1 MEANAATRP
10 NPTAPI
16 RHPTPWPTAP
26 LGRHLHEWARRH
38 GQRTALVDEQ
48 RRVSFA
54 ELDKRADS
62 LAAGLAELGIGK
74 GDCVLLQ
81 LPNGVA
87 FAESLFALFRLGAV
101 PLLAMPAQRIG
112 DLDGL
117 CALAQPKA
125 CIVPE
130 RFMGFDHYEMAQ
142 ALRKR
147 HPALRHLITDGEVG
161 IPLSSLGG
169 AARDWS
175 EPAAGDIALLLQ
187 SGGTTGTPKLIP
199 RTHADYGYN
208 AQESARLCGLDQD
221 SVYLAALPIAHNF
234 PLACPGLIGTLAM
247 GGRVVFAASPSSD
260 VAFELIER
268 ERVTATALVP
278 AMLPL
283 WLQAHEWG
291 MGDLS
296 SLRLLQV
303 GGARLGPE
311 LARRVHARLGCTLQQ
326 VFGMAEGLLCYTRPD
341 DPEEVVLN
349 TQGRPLSAA
358 DEIRIVGPDGRELPD
373 GEAGE
378 LQTRGPYTIRGY
390 YRAPAANAA
399 AFTEDGFYR
408 TGDLVR
414 RRPDGNLVV
423 EGRIK
428 ELINRAGEKIS
439 AAEIES
445 HLRELPSIRDV
456 ALIAMADG
464 TLGERSCA
472 CLLTDAPPSLRA
484 VHDFLRGRGLPR
496 HKLPDQLLR
505 VAAWPLTAVGKIDKR
520 KLAELAAEPQQDRYQ
535 EEALAIR
542 HAPLALAAALART
555 LDGQTYTVYE
565 RGGEWSLGIGV
576 AAEIVVRAD
585 AIELVR
591 GESRQRW
598 STNAASFSAVLGEAL
613 ASLDIAGWRLY
624 GTAEFELS
632 RHFAGLPL
640 DRPDRPLMSLVVPET
655 EIRLRQGLARLRTLR
670 ARALPAWIDS
680 VAAADARDAEPDDGC
695 PVAFD
700 LSDDDPAYRRA
711 VATAVEQIRARA
723 YHKVIL
729 SRELTVSTPLD
740 LVSTYLSGRN
750 GNQPARSFLLSRP
763 GFACTGFSP
772 ETVVEVSADGL
783 VSTQPLAGT
792 RSRGRDAD
800 EQARLRTELYH
811 DPKEIA
817 EHASSV
823 KLAADEMAR
832 ICRVGSIVVREFMNV
847 SLRGSVQHLASRVA
861 GQLAYGCDGW
871 SAFQSL
877 FPAVTA
883 SGIPKREA
891 IEAIAALEGRP
902 RGLYSGCVLIA
913 DCDGM
918 LDAALVLRS
927 VYRDGQ
933 RAWIQAGAGIVEM
946 STPEREL
953 EETREKLASVSHFL
967 IAGGRQP

>member
-1 MEANAATRP
+1 MRYG
-10 NPTAPI
+10 
-16 RHPTPWPTAP
+16 H
-26 LGRHLHEWARRH
+26 
-38 GQRTALVDEQ
+38 RTALVDGQ

-54 ELDKRADS
+54 ELDERANR
-62 LAAGLAELGIGK
+62 LAAGLRELGIGA

-81 LPNGVA
+81 LPNGAA
-87 FAESLFALFRLGAV
+87 FVESLFALLRLGAL

-112 DLDGL
+112 DLDGV

-130 RFMGFDHYEMAQ
+130 RWMGFDHYAMART
-142 ALRKR
+142 LRSR
-147 HPALRHLITDGEVG
+147 HPALRFLITDGTAG
-161 IPLSSLGG
+161 IPLSSLSV
-169 AARDWS
+169 DTCDLPD
-175 EPAAGDIALLLQ
+175 PAADSIALLLQ

-199 RTHADYGYN
+199 RTHADYAFN
-208 AQESARLCGLDQD
+208 AIESAKLCGLDQD

-268 ERVTATALVP
+268 ERVTLTALVP

-303 GGARLGPE
+303 GGARLDAD
-311 LARRVHARLGCTLQQ
+311 LARRVRERLGCTLQQ

-341 DPEEVVLN
+341 DPDDVVMN
-349 TQGRPLSAA
+349 TQGRPLSEA
-358 DEIRIVGPDGRELPD
+358 DEIRIVDADGVELPD

-390 YRAPAANAA
+390 FRAPTVNAT
-399 AFTEDGFYR
+399 AFTQDGFYR

-439 AAEIES
+439 AAEIEA
-445 HLRELPSIRDV
+445 HLRELPAIHDV
-456 ALIAMADG
+456 AVISVADP

-472 CLLTDAPPSLRA
+472 CLLADTPPSLRDI
-484 VHDFLRGRGLPR
+484 HDFLHSRGLPR
-496 HKLPDQLLR
+496 HKWPDQRLR

-520 KLAELAAEPQQDRYQ
+520 KLAELASEPQYTCYA
-535 EEALAIR
+535 EETHAIR
-542 HAPLALAAALART
+542 HSPLELAAALAREVSGT
-555 LDGQTYTVYE
+555 PYTVYE
-565 RGGEWSLGIGV
+565 REGEWSIGIGT
-576 AAEIVVRAD
+576 AAEILVHPEK
-585 AIELVR
+585 IELIR
-591 GESRQRW
+591 SESRQQW
-598 STNAASFSAVLGEAL
+598 PADAASFVNVLSDAL
-613 ASLDIAGWRLY
+613 ASLEITDWRVY
-624 GTAEFELS
+624 GTATFELA
-632 RHFAGLPL
+632 RHFYGLPPGGT
-640 DRPDRPLMSLVVPET
+640 DQPLMHLIIPHT
-655 EIRLRQGLARLRTLR
+655 EIRLREGLARVKTLH
-670 ARALPAWIDS
+670 AHELAVW
-680 VAAADARDAEPDDGC
+680 VNKVADADAKDSDTETGQPL
-695 PVAFD
+695 PFD
-700 LSDDDPAYRRA
+700 LAGDDPAYRQA
-711 VATAVEQIRARA
+711 VTEAVGQICAGH

-729 SRELTVSTPLD
+729 SREVTVPATID
-740 LVSTYLSGRN
+740 LVATYLKGRR

-763 GFACTGFSP
+763 GFACAGFSP
-772 ETVVEVSADGL
+772 ETVVEVSADL
-783 VSTQPLAGT
+783 KVSTQPLAGT
-792 RSRGRDAD
+792 RARGRDAD
-800 EQARLRTELYH
+800 EQARLRAALYH

-823 KLAADEMAR
+823 KLATDEMSQVCQAD
-832 ICRVGSIVVREFMNV
+832 SIAVREFMTV
-847 SLRGSVQHLASRVA
+847 SLRGSVQHLASRVI
-861 GQLAYGCDGW
+861 GTLAEGCNGW
-871 SAFQSL
+871 SAFRSL

-883 SGIPKREA
+883 SGIPKRQ
-891 IEAIAALEGRP
+891 AIADIARLEGKP

-913 DCDGM
+913 DSDGM

-927 VYRDGQ
+927 VYRDGN
-933 RAWIQAGAGIVEM
+933 RVWAQAGAGIVEM

-953 EETREKLASVSHFL
+953 EETREKLASVCHFL
-967 IAGGRQP
+967 IAGARSQ